1 MRPYI
6 PPSLKHTLLSPKP
19 LTRPLI
25 PIRISR
31 LTRQSQS
38 RTMSSSST
46 APTPSFSSNYD
57 PEQGARDLAPLL
69 AGEGG
74 KWALIESGKGVERN
88 FKFKT
93 FKKTWV
99 SYLPKECDAGGGG
112 VDTEMYMPEEGGMK
126 NKADT

>member
-1 MRPYI
+1 
-6 PPSLKHTLLSPKP
+6 
-19 LTRPLI
+19 
-25 PIRISR
+25 
-31 LTRQSQS
+31 
-38 RTMSSSST
+38 MSSSST

-74 KWALIESGKGVERN
+74 KWALIESGKGVERS

-99 SYLPKECDAGGGG
+99 SCVPKECDAGGFF
-112 VDTEMYMPEEGGMK
+112 
-126 NKADT
+126 

>member
-1 MRPYI
+1 
-6 PPSLKHTLLSPKP
+6 
-19 LTRPLI
+19 
-25 PIRISR
+25 
-31 LTRQSQS
+31 
-38 RTMSSSST
+38 MSSSST

-74 KWALIESGKGVERN
+74 KWALIESGKGVERS

-99 SYLPKECDAGGGG
+99 SCLPKECDAGGGSF
-112 VDTEMYMPEEGGMK
+112 DTEMYMSEEGGMK
-126 NKADT
+126 NRADT